1 MCVCVGRGGGGGGW
15 CISLKITFKGCVK
28 KQSGLNENGKWRI
41 DCQNGQT
48 SVFWGSRA
56 YFEDFLWGILKLFQ
70 SAAYRK
76 PYLKC
81 LEKLSYLGE
90 HSEVSQARSLHACW
104 TRMLYHDRLETIDNS
119 QSTNSAKTLKVFNVY
134 LPERFSW
141 KNAGN
146 SRFWT
151 QTSRGRGI
159 ITTWHL
165 LRSPR
170 ILCYI
175 VDGSMLSIL
184 CVRLTLKVKVG
195 IPESCKGG
203 WYPLQKKLVELP

>member
-1 MCVCVGRGGGGGGW
+1 M
-15 CISLKITFKGCVK
+15 
-28 KQSGLNENGKWRI
+28 
-41 DCQNGQT
+41 
-48 SVFWGSRA
+48 A
-56 YFEDFLWGILKLFQ
+56 
-70 SAAYRK
+70 
-76 PYLKC
+76 C
-81 LEKLSYLGE
+81 LTVPKLSYLGE

-184 CVRLTLKVKVG
+184 CVRLTIKVKVG
-195 IPESCKGG
+195 IPESFKVG
-203 WYPLQKKLVELP
+203 WYSPQKTGSRHLNPAPDWPPLGLRGCERTKTARGELPRGLVFSDAPQLRNA

>member
-1 MCVCVGRGGGGGGW
+1 M
-15 CISLKITFKGCVK
+15 
-28 KQSGLNENGKWRI
+28 
-41 DCQNGQT
+41 
-48 SVFWGSRA
+48 A
-56 YFEDFLWGILKLFQ
+56 
-70 SAAYRK
+70 
-76 PYLKC
+76 C
-81 LEKLSYLGE
+81 LTVPKLSYLGE

-151 QTSRGRGI
+151 QTSSGRGI

-184 CVRLTLKVKVG
+184 CVRLSIKVKVG

-203 WYPLQKKLVELP
+203 WYPPPQKKTGSSHLNPARLTAPGSPRMRENKNSKRRAPKRSRLFRCTSVA